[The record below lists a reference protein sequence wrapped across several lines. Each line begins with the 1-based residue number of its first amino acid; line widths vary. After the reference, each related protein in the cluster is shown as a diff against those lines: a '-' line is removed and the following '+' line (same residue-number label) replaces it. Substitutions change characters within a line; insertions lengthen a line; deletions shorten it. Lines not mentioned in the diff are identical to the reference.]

1 MLRSGN
7 GPKSPECPRLPYR
20 DRREAGRAL
29 AELVASTLADG
40 EQPIVLA
47 LPRGGVPVAFEVASA
62 LAAPLDVI
70 VVRKLGVPIQPELG
84 MGAIGE
90 DGVCVLNP
98 EVIGHL
104 RITEDA
110 LRGVEERERAELE
123 RRAARY
129 RNNAPMIPL
138 EGRTVVIV
146 DDGLATGSTA
156 RAAMQVARA
165 HGARRV
171 VLAVPVA
178 PAETLEELAPVAD
191 DVICVASPHP
201 FAAIGQWY
209 DDFRQTSDVE
219 VSRLLDRAR
228 QERQPRAGRSSPGRD
243 DGDPDAAPRS

>member
-1 MLRSGN
+1 VT
-7 GPKSPECPRLPYR
+7 PALPFR
-20 DRREAGRAL
+20 DRREAGHAL
-29 AELVASTLADG
+29 AELVARAIPDT

-47 LPRGGVPVAFEVASA
+47 LPRGGVPVAFEVASM

-98 EVIGHL
+98 EVIGRL
-104 RITEDA
+104 RITENA

-123 RRAARY
+123 RRAALY
-129 RNNAPMIPL
+129 RRDRPMIPL
-138 EGRTVVIV
+138 EGRTVVVV

-156 RAAMQVARA
+156 RAALQVARA

-178 PAETLEELAPVAD
+178 PSETLDELAPDAD
-191 DVICVASPHP
+191 LVLCVASPHP
-201 FAAIGQWY
+201 FTAIGQWY
-209 DDFRQTSDVE
+209 DDFRQTSDAE

-228 QERQPRAGRSSPGRD
+228 REHQGHEGRSSSARD
-243 DGDPDAAPRS
+243 DGDPGAVPRS